1 MPSDDFSVRELK
13 ELIIDSLQLEGM
25 SPDEIENDKEL
36 FGGGLG
42 LDSVDALEL
51 VVALE
56 KRFDM
61 KISSDDIDPQAFASA
76 NSLHRFIEER
86 RAAARS

>member
-1 MPSDDFSVRELK
+1 MSTDTFNLHELK
-13 ELIIDSLQLEGM
+13 QLIIDSLQLEGM
-25 SPDEIENDKEL
+25 SPDEIEDDGAL

-56 KRFDM
+56 KRFGI
-61 KISSDDIDPQAFASA
+61 KIGSDDIDPQAFASA
-76 NSLHRFIEER
+76 SSLHRFIEER
-86 RAAARS
+86 IAAARQ

>member
-1 MPSDDFSVRELK
+1 MSSDTFSVQELK
-13 ELIIDSLQLEGM
+13 QLIIDSLQLEGM
-25 SPDEIENDKEL
+25 TPDEIDDRQEL

-61 KISSDDIDPQAFASA
+61 KIGSDDIDPQAFASA
-76 NSLHRFIEER
+76 DSLHRFIEER
-86 RAAARS
+86 RAAARG

>member
-1 MPSDDFSVRELK
+1 MSSEVFSVQDLK
-13 ELIIDSLQLEGM
+13 QLIIDSLQLEGM
-25 SPDEIENDKEL
+25 TPDEIDEGQEL

-56 KRFDM
+56 KRFGI

-86 RAAARS
+86 RSAAQD